1 MMVMVSVRLVVLML
15 ALGGVE
21 VEVGGLEW
29 RVEANLGDGHCWIG
43 VAIARWYVAQRRYH
57 MLAFETAAVDAGGE
71 GADAVPWRIEDV
83 VATLQFRALGN
94 MSVTRVTA
102 DSSICI
108 LELP

>member
-43 VAIARWYVAQRRYH
+43 VAIAGWHVAQRRYH

-71 GADAVPWRIEDV
+71 GACAVPRGVEDV
-83 VATLQFRALGN
+83 VTTLQL
-94 MSVTRVTA
+94 
-102 DSSICI
+102 
-108 LELP
+108 